1 MADMSWHSDPGGR
14 QGSAVLDMDSI
25 EAGEISKDYSSDT
38 QDDFGVTFSSE
49 PRGSSASGSSKSF
62 AEDMRQRVGENV
74 TQMMWQAGTQSAKR
88 AWNVYGNI
96 DLLRPYFDVEPKEVQ
111 SRLLYSLVP
120 MRPTDARQEVP
131 KELYGPAMVVLTLI
145 ALLLYQMKSAD
156 HRVEEGTL
164 IGSAFAV
171 CFMYWFGAS
180 GLVWFVAYV
189 SEVRIA
195 ILQILS
201 MLGYALFG
209 HCIVIFLG
217 TVIHTHHDHMF
228 FYLLWAIIGGL
239 STLRMAGI
247 IMSRTRGPKQR
258 LFVTGTIAA
267 LHMFF
272 LLYLHFAYRTIVQEI
287 SDALNDNLVPAPASV
302 KVEVI
307 APSHNVEAAT

>member
-14 QGSAVLDMDSI
+14 DNTAVLDMDSV
-25 EAGEISKDYSSDT
+25 EPGEISADYNSDT
-38 QDDFGVTFSSE
+38 QDDFGTSYPAE
-49 PRGSSASGSSKSF
+49 PLKRKGGPGSDKSF

-111 SRLLYSLVP
+111 FRLLYSLVP
-120 MRPTDARQEVP
+120 MRPTDTRQEVP
-131 KELYGPAMVVLTLI
+131 KELYGPSMVVLTLI

-171 CFMYWFGAS
+171 CFMYWLGAS

-189 SEVRIA
+189 CEVRIA

-201 MLGYALFG
+201 M
-209 HCIVIFLG
+209 
-217 TVIHTHHDHMF
+217 M
-228 FYLLWAIIGGL
+228 
-239 STLRMAGI
+239 
-247 IMSRTRGPKQR
+247 
-258 LFVTGTIAA
+258 
-267 LHMFF
+267 
-272 LLYLHFAYRTIVQEI
+272 
-287 SDALNDNLVPAPASV
+287 
-302 KVEVI
+302 
-307 APSHNVEAAT
+307 

>member
-1 MADMSWHSDPGGR
+1 MADMSWHSDSGG
-14 QGSAVLDMDSI
+14 GDDSAVLDMDQI
-25 EAGEISKDYSSDT
+25 EPGQISRDYDRDH
-38 QDDFGVTFSSE
+38 QDDFGSTYASE
-49 PRGSSASGSSKSF
+49 KRGNSGTQGSKSF

-74 TQMMWQAGTQSAKR
+74 TQMMWQAGAQSAKR

-111 SRLLYSLVP
+111 SRLLYSLIP
-120 MRPTDARQEVP
+120 LRPTDTRQEVP
-131 KELYGPAMVVLTLI
+131 KELYGPSMVVLTLI
-145 ALLLYQMKSAD
+145 ALLLYQMKTAD

-171 CFMYWFGAS
+171 CFMYWLGSS

-189 SEVRIA
+189 CEVRIA

-201 MLGYALFG
+201 MMGYALFG
-209 HCIVIFLG
+209 HCIVLFMG
-217 TVIHTHHDHMF
+217 TVFHTGHDHMF

-239 STLRMAGI
+239 STLKMAGI

-258 LFVTGTIAA
+258 LFVTGTIAV

-272 LLYLHFAYRTIVQEI
+272 LLYLHFAYNTFVQEI
-287 SDALNDNLVPAPASV
+287 SDALHDNLVPAPVSV
-302 KVEVI
+302 NLNIEV
-307 APSHNVEAAT
+307 PSNDVQAAT

>member
-1 MADMSWHSDPGGR
+1 MDEIEPG
-14 QGSAVLDMDSI
+14 QI
-25 EAGEISKDYSSDT
+25 SSDYGMEG
-38 QDDFGVTFSSE
+38 QDDFGSTFASE
-49 PRGSSASGSSKSF
+49 HRGKTGSGSGKSF
-62 AEDMRQRVGENV
+62 AEDMRQRVSDNV
-74 TQMMWQAGTQSAKR
+74 TQMMWQAGAQNVKK

-111 SRLLYSLVP
+111 SRLVSSLIP
-120 MRPTDARQEVP
+120 LRPTDTRQEVP
-131 KELYGPAMVVLTLI
+131 KELYGPSMVVLTLI

-171 CFMYWFGAS
+171 CFMYWLGAS

-201 MLGYALFG
+201 MMGYALFG
-209 HCIVIFLG
+209 HCIVLFLG
-217 TVIHTHHDHMF
+217 TIIHTSHDHMF

-258 LFVTGTIAA
+258 LFVTGTIAV
-267 LHMFF
+267 LHLFF
-272 LLYLHFAYRTIVQEI
+272 LLYLHFAYHTIVQEI
-287 SDALNDNLVPAPASV
+287 SDALNENLVPAPV
-302 KVEVI
+302 PVEVEE
-307 APSHNVEAAT
+307 AQLTHAEQAAT